1 MSVFQ
6 VEISNLFIS
15 YGHDFRG
22 HHGMPRGN
30 HPVDS
35 VESIDC
41 VQGLGIKGDRYFNYK
56 EDFKGQI
63 TFFDSSLHIEIKEKF
78 HHPDLCPSAFR
89 RNVIVKG
96 LDLNSLIGKEFSI
109 NGVRLSGSEECK
121 PCYWMDEA
129 VGKGIEDFLKGR
141 GGLRCRILSNGSLSL
156 GRQMLTVHEGTDP
169 KQ

>member
-1 MSVFQ
+1 MDIMVCLGAIILLTVSSPL
-6 VEISNLFIS
+6 IASKA
-15 YGHDFRG
+15 
-22 HHGMPRGN
+22 
-30 HPVDS
+30 
-35 VESIDC
+35 
-41 VQGLGIKGDRYFNYK
+41 QGLKGIAILIIKKISKDRLL
-56 EDFKGQI
+56 
-63 TFFDSSLHIEIKEKF
+63 FFDSSLHIEIKEKF

>member
-1 MSVFQ
+1 
-6 VEISNLFIS
+6 
-15 YGHDFRG
+15 
-22 HHGMPRGN
+22 
-30 HPVDS
+30 
-35 VESIDC
+35 
-41 VQGLGIKGDRYFNYK
+41 
-56 EDFKGQI
+56 
-63 TFFDSSLHIEIKEKF
+63 
-78 HHPDLCPSAFR
+78 
-89 RNVIVKG
+89 VIVKG